1 MIRLKQFSTLGPG
14 TALGS
19 LVQQTHA
26 IQGAVAKSMVGQGH
40 RHLLDNTRGLEQ
52 QLLSPVSQRQA
63 STTQDKGHQ
72 LQAWMHLSRID
83 SALETF
89 DKESRTLIGAPPNAH
104 TSLHNLTQRND
115 RVTARLQERK
125 ALLDRRAAW
134 ETPTPPPSSALDP
147 ITLPALPAAP
157 INTSLPTKDLEKAFK
172 HVNASDEK
180 IARLDSHIKKQPLP
194 ITQAEQDIFIA
205 QRNAQ
210 TEYRNA
216 WATGR
221 LKGTSQFKST
231 LGLAPQRKHL
241 EQNLE
246 RSQQLG
252 PLELTLHRLDR
263 TLETAKRNGL
273 GDKLSQDAVDAAR
286 KALVNLRDAW
296 GSGSLDRSSRKGM
309 DPAWILTPPNKQ
321 RIELELAVIQ
331 KAFVQLNAVPRTEQ
345 AGSAQARQDFNKLIH
360 SSAATHLKQ
369 VAINQHKDDNR
380 HRAQV
385 AELNTDLRTIYTDL
399 EKHLALSQITKSGQ

>member
-1 MIRLKQFSTLGPG
+1 MIRIKQFSTPGPG

-19 LVQQTHA
+19 LVQQTHV

-52 QLLSPVSQRQA
+52 KLLSPVSQMPA

-83 SALETF
+83 NTLETF
-89 DKESRTLIGAPPNAH
+89 DQESRTLIASSPNAH
-104 TSLHNLTQRND
+104 TSLHNLTQRNE
-115 RVTARLQERK
+115 RMTARLDERK
-125 ALLDRRAAW
+125 ALLDRRSAWAA
-134 ETPTPPPSSALDP
+134 PTPPASSAPDP
-147 ITLPALPAAP
+147 VNLPALAAAP
-157 INTSLPTKDLEKAFK
+157 INTSLPTKDLEKVVK

-180 IARLDSHIKKQPLP
+180 IAQLDSHIKKQPLP
-194 ITQAEQDIFIA
+194 MSQAEEDIFIA

-221 LKGTSQFKST
+221 LNGTSQLKST

-246 RSQQLG
+246 RSQQLA

-263 TLETAKRNGL
+263 TLETARHNGL
-273 GDKLSQDAVDAAR
+273 GDKLSQEAVDAAR

-296 GSGSLDRSSRKGM
+296 SSGSLDSSSRNGM
-309 DPAWILTPPNKQ
+309 NPAWILTSPNKQ

-331 KAFVQLNAVPRTEQ
+331 KAFVQLNLVPRTEQ

-385 AELNTDLRTIYTDL
+385 AELNTDLRTLYTDL